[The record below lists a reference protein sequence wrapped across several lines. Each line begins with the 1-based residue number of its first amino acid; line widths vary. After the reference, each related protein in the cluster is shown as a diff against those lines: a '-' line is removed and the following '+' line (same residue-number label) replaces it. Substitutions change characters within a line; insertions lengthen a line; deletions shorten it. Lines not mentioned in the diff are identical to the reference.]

1 MDNEKTTFK
10 ITLRA
15 ECDYYLEADDEAEL
29 DQIIGTVEGSAAYEK
44 FFWDKLHDGDII
56 VELYEIDEV

>member
-15 ECDYYLEADDEAEL
+15 ECDYYLEAEDEAEL
-29 DQIIGTVEGSAAYEK
+29 DQIMGTVKGSAAYEK
-44 FFWDKLHDGDII
+44 FFWDNLHDGDMI
-56 VELYEIDEV
+56 VEPIDIDEV

>member
-15 ECDYYLEADDEAEL
+15 ECDYYLEAEDEAEL
-29 DQIIGTVEGSAAYEK
+29 DQIMNTVEGGAAMEN
-44 FFWDKLHDGDII
+44 FFYDKLYDGDMI
-56 VELYEIDEV
+56 VEPIDIDEV

>member
-15 ECDYYLEADDEAEL
+15 ECDYYLGAEDEAEL
-29 DQIIGTVEGSAAYEK
+29 DQKMNTVEGSSAMEK
-44 FFWDKLHDGDII
+44 FFWDNLHDGDMI
-56 VELYEIDEV
+56 VEPVDIDEV

>member
-29 DQIIGTVEGSAAYEK
+29 DQTLGTVEGGAAYEK

-56 VELYEIDEV
+56 VEPYEIDEL

>member
-29 DQIIGTVEGSAAYEK
+29 DQILGTVEGSAAMENY
-44 FFWDKLHDGDII
+44 FYNKLYDGDMIA
-56 VELYEIDEV
+56 EPYEIDEV

>member
-15 ECDYYLEADDEAEL
+15 ECDYYLEAEDEAEL
-29 DQIIGTVEGSAAYEK
+29 DQIMNTVEGGAAMEK
-44 FFWDKLHDGDII
+44 FFWDNLHDGDMI
-56 VELYEIDEV
+56 VEPVDIDEV

>member
-15 ECDYYLEADDEAEL
+15 ECDYYLEAKDEDEL
-29 DQIIGTVEGSAAYEK
+29 DQIISTVEGSSAMEK
-44 FFWDKLHDGDII
+44 FFWDNLHDGDII
-56 VELYEIDEV
+56 VEPIEIDEV

>member
-15 ECDYYLEADDEAEL
+15 ECDYYLEAEDENEL
-29 DQIIGTVEGSAAYEK
+29 DQIMSTVEGSAAYEK
-44 FFWDKLHDGDII
+44 FFWDNLHDGDMI
-56 VELYEIDEV
+56 VEPYDIDEV

>member
-15 ECDYYLEADDEAEL
+15 EGDYYLEAEDEAEL
-29 DQIIGTVEGSAAYEK
+29 DQIMGTVEGSAAMEN
-44 FFWDKLHDGDII
+44 FFYDKLYDGDMI
-56 VELYEIDEV
+56 VEPIDIDEL

>member
-15 ECDYYLEADDEAEL
+15 ECDYYLEAEDEAEL
-29 DQIIGTVEGSAAYEK
+29 DQIMGTVEGSAAMEN
-44 FFWDKLHDGDII
+44 FFYDKLYDGDMI
-56 VELYEIDEV
+56 VEPIDIDEL